1 MIQVCMYE
9 VNVLRN
15 MFCVQLLC
23 CSEDG
28 DVAITGISADFDS
41 TGASSFCVNDV
52 ICEVKNDSVIM
63 KGDADKYRNSDEPD
77 SESSCSSDSDEMTWR

>member
-1 MIQVCMYE
+1 
-9 VNVLRN
+9 

-28 DVAITGISADFDS
+28 DVDIAGISADFDT

-63 KGDADKYRNSDEPD
+63 KGDADKYCIVIQMSLTVNQVIQVIQ
-77 SESSCSSDSDEMTWR
+77 MK